1 MEGIELVSHF
11 NKSGRVSEQDL
22 CLHHLSLVAK
32 YESEDSLV
40 PSDIRGE
47 STTVARVVYAIAVVH
62 MEDYGKVVD

>member
-1 MEGIELVSHF
+1 M
-11 NKSGRVSEQDL
+11 SEQDL